1 MTDIEKIKF
10 IEDAILH
17 LLKKPVKLK
26 STDILLDLGV
36 DSLETVELQM
46 YYEETTGHEIE
57 ADVTVSTV
65 GDLMAVMR

>member
-17 LLKKPVKLK
+17 LFKRSIKPEP
-26 STDILLDLGV
+26 TDILLDIGV

-46 YYEETTGHEIE
+46 YYEDTTGHEIE
-57 ADVTVSTV
+57 ADATVSTV
-65 GDLMAVMR
+65 GDLMVVMR